1 MKVLPIF
8 SSSAR
13 VKRLKLT
20 LNIISQVPITVIKY
34 KCKKVFNSDTAF
46 VTPLKSKKNEKLLLL
61 RARRHYGDVLPKVI
75 APF

>member
-46 VTPLKSKKNEKLLLL
+46 VTPLKSRKKW
-61 RARRHYGDVLPKVI
+61 KVTI
-75 APF
+75 A